1 MCRSEQLGS
10 ADKAAVRRL
19 VTGAFQRVIAT
30 GGQSLEE
37 VRQPSTHAIA
47 HMIRSMH
54 GCKSY
59 SVNIS
64 TYAAAW
70 STEGVLS
77 DSLWQCGPWAVVA
90 VL

>member
-30 GGQSLEE
+30 GGQSLAE
-37 VRQPSTHAIA
+37 VRQPSHAIA
-47 HMIRSMH
+47 QMIRTMQ
-54 GCKSY
+54 GCKSHP
-59 SVNIS
+59 VNIS